1 MIKKLLMTGV
11 MAMSLTGCTTI
22 LLGAM
27 EGQTVPVKQ
36 LLIEDRVV
44 AFASPAENAKVA
56 GNVVIVGENYSYV
69 LTDGGQKLTQLIT
82 TLSPS
87 HFNVTNDLHFD
98 MVDKSKFKG
107 TVWLAYKLSKTMPE
121 KEQLDILIQ
130 NKAKPCP
137 KEFAIL
143 EQANVVQATRYC
155 LSVYIEGDVHPK
167 INNFDAIS
175 AQTNSLTRPYK
186 VKLYET
192 TSYRRSRA
200 DIAERIFLLPLTL
213 AFDVVT
219 LPIQVIGLGVS
230 AVVLER

>member
-1 MIKKLLMTGV
+1 MIKKFLMTSV
-11 MAMSLTGCTTI
+11 MVMTLSGCATI
-22 LLGAM
+22 MVGAM
-27 EGQTVPVKQ
+27 EPDKTPVKQ
-36 LLIEDRVV
+36 LLIEDKVV
-44 AFASPAENAKVA
+44 AFARPAENAQVA

-107 TVWLAYKLSKTMPE
+107 TVWLAYKLSKTMSE
-121 KEQLDILIQ
+121 KEQLDILTQ

-137 KEFAIL
+137 KEFAVL

-155 LSVYIEGDVHPK
+155 LSVYIEGDIHPK
-167 INNFDAIS
+167 IKNFDAIS

-186 VKLYET
+186 VKIHQT
-192 TSYRRSRA
+192 TSYRRSKA
-200 DIAERIFLLPLTL
+200 DIAQRILILPLAI

-219 LPIQVIGLGVS
+219 LPVQVVGLG
-230 AVVLER
+230 AAAALGR